1 MLPQAPLQRPPAGR
15 MRRQGRACLPRR
27 QRPRTAAEIVPAWRG
42 HAPSLDV
49 SGHSRSAP
57 ASRRFRTQGCLMVG
71 QDAGVELFRTADPP
85 AAVAQLVQACQFP
98 CGRAWAAVS
107 DSPAPPP
114 ELAIGGTGDRA
125 APTDSASRLAPAP
138 QPARRPGGRAVPC
151 PRACRERQQSPG
163 QRARP
168 QLSAEGVERN
178 QEQNGSCRSPR
189 GAGNTAA
196 SPSPDSAAAMEP
208 LEYLAA
214 TPMRGSRSQLT
225 PRADSLPQPVCRGLP
240 IAVDLVVEA
249 LPSWCRL
256 PSETAERTHN
266 QAELRTNQAKGGC
279 QPGSGKQRMR
289 RHLHGPMAAQQP
301 RGPVHPWWLRGTHQS
316 GHPCCGPVASRGS
329 GSGHK
334 PVPG

>member
-138 QPARRPGGRAVPC
+138 QPARRPCSALPKSLPRKAAIARAASSAAVVSRRSGAQ
-151 PRACRERQQSPG
+151 PRAERQ
-163 QRARP
+163 
-168 QLSAEGVERN
+168 L
-178 QEQNGSCRSPR
+178 QESQGRWEHSC
-189 GAGNTAA
+189 
-196 SPSPDSAAAMEP
+196 
-208 LEYLAA
+208 
-214 TPMRGSRSQLT
+214 
-225 PRADSLPQPVCRGLP
+225 QPV
-240 IAVDLVVEA
+240 
-249 LPSWCRL
+249 S
-256 PSETAERTHN
+256 
-266 QAELRTNQAKGGC
+266 
-279 QPGSGKQRMR
+279 
-289 RHLHGPMAAQQP
+289 
-301 RGPVHPWWLRGTHQS
+301 
-316 GHPCCGPVASRGS
+316 
-329 GSGHK
+329 
-334 PVPG
+334 